1 MAIGDGW
8 EEGSWIDASWIAG
21 AWKVGADIIVE
32 IGNVWRK
39 GVMSVKGYI
48 CYRR

>member
-1 MAIGDGW
+1 MAIGNGW

-21 AWKVGADIIVE
+21 AWQAGAEVVVE

-39 GVMSVKGYI
+39 GVMSINGLLGKM
-48 CYRR
+48 